1 MVMFGI
7 HRWRAETGVIK
18 PIDPSAQR
26 DTIELY

>member
-1 MVMFGI
+1 MVMFGM
-7 HRWRAETGVIK
+7 HRWHGGNGVIK